1 MNPAPARFV
10 VPAAVATHF
19 HIRKGDTIADFG
31 AGSGYFVPELS
42 KRAGPNG
49 RVYACEIQRPLV
61 EKLGDL
67 VMSESLHNVHPLWC
81 DLEET
86 DGIKIESQSVD
97 IGVLVNT
104 LFALEDKSQA
114 VTEMARTLRSG
125 AKLCVV
131 DWTESFG
138 GLGPTPDLVV
148 AVDDAKNVFEANGFV
163 LESEYPAGDHHYG
176 LLFRKL

>member
-1 MNPAPARFV
+1 MNPSPTRFV

-31 AGSGYFVPELS
+31 AGSGYFTAELS
-42 KRAGPNG
+42 KRVGPSG
-49 RVYACEIQRPLV
+49 RVYACEIQKPLV
-61 EKLGDL
+61 EKIGALAL
-67 VMSESLHNVHPLWC
+67 SESLHNVHPLWC
-81 DLEET
+81 DLEE
-86 DGIKIESQSVD
+86 DNGIKIETATID

-104 LFALEDKSQA
+104 LFALEDKETA
-114 VTEMARTLRSG
+114 VREMSRTLRTG
-125 AKLCVV
+125 GKLCVV

-148 AVDDAKNVFEANGFV
+148 TKDDVTNMLESSGFV
-163 LESEYPAGDHHYG
+163 LESDYPAGDHHYG